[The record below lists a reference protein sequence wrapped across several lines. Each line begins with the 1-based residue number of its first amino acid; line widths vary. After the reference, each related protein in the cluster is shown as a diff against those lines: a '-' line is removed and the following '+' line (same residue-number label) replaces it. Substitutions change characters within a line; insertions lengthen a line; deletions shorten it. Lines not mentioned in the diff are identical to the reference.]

1 MDLQLK
7 YLEDKLEYEIDDWF
21 YQQLGMYTI
30 DEASLIVGQAILI
43 LSELPKQSGWSQE
56 VAGVINTNR
65 DDVEPLFFRIEY
77 LNEEGQNT
85 ILIDLN
91 EIEVDEYLDFINQK
105 KSIKSYLNGQAGDDR
120 CTILEG

>member
-21 YQQLGMYTI
+21 YQQLGLYTI

-65 DDVEPLFFRIEY
+65 DDAEPLFFRIEY
-77 LNEEGQNT
+77 LNEEGHNT

-105 KSIKSYLNGQAGDDR
+105 KSIKSYLNGQAGENE
-120 CTILEG
+120 CTIPEG